1 MTGRE
6 LTADDMR
13 SYGYDITNASPSE
26 VKRMLDQFCRQ
37 IQSEECFED
46 EQRIQDEDVIE
57 SEKNI
62 STKIA
67 GSVEPKSTVE
77 PIIEFV
83 IGKYTSTT
91 DKVSIKSFGESLN
104 LT

>member
-1 MTGRE
+1 
-6 LTADDMR
+6 MR

-46 EQRIQDEDVIE
+46 EQRIQDEECFEDEQRIQDEDVIE

-67 GSVEPKSTVE
+67 GSVE